1 MKRTFHFN
9 NVDKW
14 LKDRQ
19 EKVKNSRSL
28 DWEDS
33 WATDK
38 KWTKE
43 ELDGFFSC
51 KFCAKPMHKHSY
63 EQGVI
68 TVSCRTP
75 LCPGNA
81 NHEMKEKVDWNKYD
95 IRKMTNQYLFNNRM
109 EF

>member
-1 MKRTFHFN
+1 MKRTYHFD

-14 LKDRQ
+14 IKDRQ
-19 EKVKNSRSL
+19 DRIKASRSL

-38 KWTKE
+38 KFTKGI
-43 ELDGFFSC
+43 DGFFSC
-51 KFCAKPMHKHSY
+51 KFCAKELNTHSY

-68 TVSCRTP
+68 TVTCNTP

-81 NHEMKEKVDWNKYD
+81 NHEMKEKVDWSKYD
-95 IRKMTNQYLFNNRM
+95 IRKMTNQYLYNSKMKF
-109 EF
+109 